1 MADEISSVKT
11 VVQVLNDGAKGFA
24 DIGEQIEDATVKQFF
39 LSESQTRAAF
49 ASELEAAAGVSSDVG
64 GTAAGAVHR
73 TWADLKAK
81 LGGGDHSLLETAEQ
95 GEDAAKKAYKEALED
110 SDVTGNVRSVLQNQ
124 QTHIQASHDKVK
136 AFRDAR
142 SK

>member
-73 TWADLKAK
+73 T
-81 LGGGDHSLLETAEQ
+81 LGRPES
-95 GEDAAKKAYKEALED
+95 
-110 SDVTGNVRSVLQNQ
+110 
-124 QTHIQASHDKVK
+124 QAWWWRPLP
-136 AFRDAR
+136 A
-142 SK
+142 